1 MNPPRPAPGLG
12 APDGTLRELWHLA
25 GPVMGSRL
33 GIMAMGLTDAIVVG
47 QYSAEELGFHALGW
61 APTGTVLV
69 AGIGLLAGV
78 QVMTAR
84 HLGAGAP
91 EQTGAVLR
99 RGIVYAFWLGI
110 AFTALIWIGG
120 PPAMPL
126 LGLEPALVA
135 GATAVMLI
143 FALSMTPY
151 LVADAMIFWLE
162 AHGRAAW
169 PLWAMWAANGVNL
182 LLDLWMV
189 PGHSPFGVDGAQAA
203 AWATLGS
210 RTALLLLLA
219 AMVLRWDGARAW
231 GVFRRAP
238 RDPRAGAEQRR
249 IGYASGVS
257 YAIEAGAF
265 SALSIVAALAG
276 TLAVAAWAV
285 VINVAAIV
293 FMLPMGLATATAV
306 FVARSVGAGD
316 AGAMVRAFRL
326 GMANTVAVLL
336 LVSLLM
342 AIGADGVARAYT
354 ADPRVLPAIAGA
366 LVLSSLFFV
375 ADGMQAVAAAAL
387 RARGDIWWP
396 TAMHVASYAVLM
408 LPLAH
413 VLAHLRGLG
422 LDGIVWAVIV
432 ASLVSATALTGRF
445 LLLGRRL
452 PGRAALARAGAT

>member
-1 MNPPRPAPGLG
+1 MNARPTPTGLG
-12 APDGTLRELWHLA
+12 APDGTMRELWHLA
-25 GPVMGSRL
+25 GPVIGSRL

-69 AGIGLLAGV
+69 AGIGLLVGV

-84 HLGAGAP
+84 HLGAGWP
-91 EQTGAVLR
+91 ERTGAVLR

-110 AFTALIWIGG
+110 AFTALIVLAG
-120 PPAMPL
+120 PPAMGL
-126 LGLEPALVA
+126 LALDPALVA

-169 PLWAMWAANGVNL
+169 PLYAMWAANVVNL
-182 LLDLWMV
+182 GLDLWMV
-189 PGHSPFGVDGAQAA
+189 PGHSPFGVDGAEAA

-210 RTALLLLLA
+210 RTALMLLLA
-219 AMVLRWDGARAW
+219 VIVLRWHRSSEW
-231 GVFRRAP
+231 GVFRPAPRAP
-238 RDPRAGAEQRR
+238 AEAAEQRR
-249 IGYASGVS
+249 IGYASGAS
-257 YAIEAGAF
+257 YAVEAGAF
-265 SALSIVAALAG
+265 SALSFVAALAG

-306 FVARSVGAGD
+306 FVSRSVGAGD

-342 AIGADGVARAYT
+342 AAGADWVARGYT
-354 ADPRVLPAIAGA
+354 SDPRVLPTIAGA
-366 LVLSSLFFV
+366 LVLASLFFV
-375 ADGMQAVAAAAL
+375 ADGMQAVSAGAL

-396 TAMHVASYAVLM
+396 TAMHVVSYAILM
-408 LPLAH
+408 LPLAYLLSH
-413 VLAHLRGLG
+413 RMGGG

-432 ASLVSATALTGRF
+432 ASLVSATALTARF

-452 PGRAALARAGAT
+452 PDAAALARAGAA

>member
-1 MNPPRPAPGLG
+1 MLG
-12 APDGTLRELWHLA
+12 APDGTMRELWHLA
-25 GPVMGSRL
+25 GPVIGSRL

-47 QYSAEELGFHALGW
+47 QYSAEQLGHHALGW

-69 AGIGLLAGV
+69 AGIGLLVGV
-78 QVMTAR
+78 QVLTAR
-84 HLGAGAP
+84 HLGAGRP
-91 EQTGAVLR
+91 ERTGAVLR
-99 RGIVYAFWLGI
+99 RGIVYAFWLGV
-110 AFTALIWIGG
+110 AFTFLIFAAG
-120 PPAMPL
+120 PSAMGL
-126 LGLEPALVA
+126 LAIDPVLRD

-169 PLWAMWAANGVNL
+169 PLYAMWAANVVNL
-182 LLDLWMV
+182 ALDLWMV
-189 PGHSPFGVDGAQAA
+189 PGHSPFGVSGAEGA

-210 RTALLLLLA
+210 RTALMLLLA
-219 AMVLRWDGARAW
+219 VMVLRWHRARDW
-231 GVFRRAP
+231 GVFRKPPPDRAE
-238 RDPRAGAEQRR
+238 AHEQRR
-249 IGYASGVS
+249 IGYASGAS

-265 SALSIVAALAG
+265 SALSVVAALAG

-306 FVARSVGAGD
+306 FVSRSVGAGD

-336 LVSLLM
+336 VVSLLM
-342 AIGADGVARAYT
+342 ALGADGVARAYT
-354 ADPRVLPAIAGA
+354 ADPRVLPAIASA
-366 LVLSSLFFV
+366 LVLASLFFV
-375 ADGMQAVAAAAL
+375 ADGMQAVSAGSL

-396 TAMHVASYAVLM
+396 TAMHVFSYLVLM
-408 LPLAH
+408 LPLAWLLSH
-413 VLAHLRGLG
+413 RLGGG
-422 LDGIVWAVIV
+422 LDGIVWAVIL
-432 ASLVSATALTGRF
+432 ASLVSAATLTARF

-452 PGRAALARAGAT
+452 PDPRALARAGAA